1 MSLTDTFIDFAERGL
16 MPDFFIRAGI
26 RGLCRKRLEQCK
38 TYDCEANA
46 QLVEDYI
53 RSVDQAPLAVLTD
66 KANEQHYEVPAA
78 FYHRVLGQNLKYS
91 SCYFE
96 DFVSDLTTAE
106 NKALELTCEHA
117 DLEDGQQILE
127 LGCGWGSLS
136 LWMAKNFPKSKITSV
151 SNSNSQRE
159 YIMGQAK
166 ERNLKNLKVITADVN
181 SFESDKTYDRVV
193 SVEMFE
199 HVRNHRGLFQRIH
212 SWLNPD
218 GKLFTHVFCHRST
231 SYPFEVEG
239 EDDWMSKHFFSGGT
253 MPADELFLRISGQLE
268 LETRW
273 RWSGEH
279 YAKTSE
285 LWLENLDR
293 AKSEVLE
300 LFQNEMETEQANRMY
315 HRWRIFFLACA
326 ETFGFANGQ
335 EWWVSHYLFKKSC
348 EAYFYPVYL
357 FRFFLLQQR
366 PHHGP
371 SGAGPIETE

>member
-16 MPDFFIRAGI
+16 MPDFLIRAGI
-26 RGLCRKRLEQCK
+26 RNLCRKRLEQCK
-38 TYDCEANA
+38 TDDCEANA

-53 RSVDQAPLAVLTD
+53 RSVDQAPLAVLTE

-253 MPADELFLRISGQLE
+253 MPADELFLRISGSLE

-273 RWSGEH
+273 RWSGKH

-285 LWLENLDR
+285 CWLENLDR
-293 AKSEVLE
+293 NQSEVLE
-300 LFQNEMETEQANRMY
+300 LFKNEMSPEQAKRTF

-335 EWWVSHYLFKKSC
+335 EWWVSHYLFRKS
-348 EAYFYPVYL
+348 
-357 FRFFLLQQR
+357 
-366 PHHGP
+366 
-371 SGAGPIETE
+371 